1 MILKETPTALG
12 NRMEALDLMRGFAL
26 LGIFIANMLFF
37 HTPIL
42 YIDPYSW
49 FSTPSDAESYKWIAI
64 FIQGSFYPIFAILFG
79 YGLNMQYEK
88 AISNGS
94 PFAPVLARRLGLL
107 LLFGL
112 IHGLLIWAGDILL
125 SYAVMGFL
133 LILFVRI
140 PAKWLLPIALV
151 LYIVPMGG
159 LLILLALMQKLDS
172 STAMEGAFVNI
183 HQVELSISAY
193 AHGDFMEIMAQR
205 FHDWLQVG
213 VVSGIL
219 LGFFM
224 ILPLLLLGAVFSK
237 WKLIERAGEIK
248 RWLALIAVLCVG
260 AGIWLKSLPFQNG
273 ATMANQFTQEA
284 FGGVILAF
292 GYIALLLLLSQIRL
306 FRSIFRPVAKA
317 GRMSLTTYI
326 TQSIVATI
334 IFYAYGFGLYGKVD
348 LATGTWIAIGIFI
361 IQVIFAEVWLSKFRM
376 GPLEWIWRKGTYGK
390 NLSN

>member
-1 MILKETPTALG
+1 MKEVPTALG
-12 NRMEALDLMRGFAL
+12 ERIEALDLMRGFAL
-26 LGIFIANMLFF
+26 LGILIANMLFF

-42 YIDPYSW
+42 YIDPHSW
-49 FSTPSDAESYKWIAI
+49 FSTPSDVATYKWIAI

-88 AISNGS
+88 AVRNGS
-94 PFAPVLARRLGLL
+94 PFAPVLARRLTLL
-107 LLFGL
+107 LVFGL
-112 IHGLLIWAGDILL
+112 IHGLLIWAGDILM

-140 PAKWLLPIALV
+140 PVKWLLPIAFV
-151 LYIVPMGG
+151 LYVLPMGG
-159 LLILLALMQKLDS
+159 LLVLIALMEKLG
-172 STAMEGAFVNI
+172 STTMDGAFVNI

-193 AHGDFMEIMAQR
+193 AHGNFMDIMAQR

-213 VVSGIL
+213 VVSGIF

-237 WKLIERAGEIK
+237 WKVIERAGEMK
-248 RWLALIAVLCVG
+248 RWLAVGAVLFIA
-260 AGIWLKSLPFQNG
+260 AGIWLKALPFTNG
-273 ATMANQFTQEA
+273 ASATNQFTQEA
-284 FGGVILAF
+284 FGGVILAL
-292 GYIALLLLLSQIRL
+292 GYIALFLLLSQIRL

-326 TQSIVATI
+326 TQSIVATL
-334 IFYAYGFGLYGKVD
+334 IFYAYGLGLYGKVD
-348 LATGTWIAIGIFI
+348 LETGTWIALGIFV

-376 GPLEWIWRKGTYGK
+376 GPLEWLWRRATYGK
-390 NLSN
+390 KLSN